1 MNTFDKSAALARV
14 RRATITTAC
23 GDLPVRTPTLA
34 EFRKYVQALT
44 QDKDPAKQAQND
56 LELIQTVAE
65 TPEGARVF
73 ATPEEVDRALNP
85 EECLEVAKAVRD
97 LIRGPDPQQTR

>member
-1 MNTFDKSAALARV
+1 MSAFDKAAAMARV
-14 RRATITTAC
+14 RRATVSTAC
-23 GDLPVRTPTLA
+23 GDLPVRVPTLA

-44 QDKDPAKQAQND
+44 EGKDPAKQAQND

-73 ATPEEVDRALNP
+73 ANPEEVDRALNP
-85 EECLEVAKAVRD
+85 EECLEVANAVRD
-97 LIRGPDPQQTR
+97 LMRGPDPQPTR